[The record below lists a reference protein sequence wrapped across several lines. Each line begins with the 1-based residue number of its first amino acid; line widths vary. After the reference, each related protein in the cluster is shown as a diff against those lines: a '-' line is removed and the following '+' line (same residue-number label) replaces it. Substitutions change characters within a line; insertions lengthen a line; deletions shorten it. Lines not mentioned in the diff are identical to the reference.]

1 MSPLI
6 YLSFVFVSDQSQ
18 PIKPVVWLS
27 PTKSS
32 ALLQT
37 TRNKVQR
44 KKTKLLL
51 RPDPSQQSIV
61 HWLSEGNKDLWSVDV
76 PAVSEKKYR
85 LRSQFK
91 NRDDDVVIVNPNYVQ
106 TVLSPVNSE
115 LPKEVEQDEN
125 IIYANILQTDNALTT
140 SKRYETKQ
148 FLKDKK
154 SAYSLSGV
162 ERETAYFKNYTL
174 MCNHY
179 IHDTNPAWVKGI
191 RGKML
196 SAKKCSSHQL
206 HRLESL
212 HSAGDKICTAH
223 GGCFS
228 CQLLQS
234 HLDPKATPCTLDDQT
249 LSPVIYVCDVSK
261 NCETSSRE
269 LALCC
274 CSSGA
279 AKRMRHNSGRNVEF
293 SKLLYILDIKSTNEV
308 YKLLHCKVILSACDE
323 SLHKMKVSLQNLK
336 KSIQTKHEVIAS
348 KNDLNTSF
356 RSVIVN
362 PTETASSHV
371 TTFTSCTQQVTVL
384 PEHKHSSLTCQL
396 ANVVKCFEEQK
407 VFIINAFN
415 IFVGC

>member
-1 MSPLI
+1 
-6 YLSFVFVSDQSQ
+6 
-18 PIKPVVWLS
+18 
-27 PTKSS
+27 
-32 ALLQT
+32 
-37 TRNKVQR
+37 
-44 KKTKLLL
+44 
-51 RPDPSQQSIV
+51 
-61 HWLSEGNKDLWSVDV
+61 
-76 PAVSEKKYR
+76 
-85 LRSQFK
+85 
-91 NRDDDVVIVNPNYVQ
+91 
-106 TVLSPVNSE
+106 
-115 LPKEVEQDEN
+115 
-125 IIYANILQTDNALTT
+125 
-140 SKRYETKQ
+140 
-148 FLKDKK
+148 
-154 SAYSLSGV
+154 
-162 ERETAYFKNYTL
+162 
-174 MCNHY
+174 
-179 IHDTNPAWVKGI
+179 
-191 RGKML
+191 
-196 SAKKCSSHQL
+196 
-206 HRLESL
+206 
-212 HSAGDKICTAH
+212 
-223 GGCFS
+223 
-228 CQLLQS
+228 
-234 HLDPKATPCTLDDQT
+234 
-249 LSPVIYVCDVSK
+249 VCDVSK